1 MTDDERLSELLKVA
15 SAAVDQAAT
24 LVRKQVPNGRP
35 TVKSDRDIA
44 TEVDYLVEREVRR
57 FLAEATPELGFLG
70 EEEGASDGAANDLPY
85 WVLDPIDGTS
95 NFAHGLPL
103 CSVSLGLIRD
113 QVSIVGVVDLPF
125 LGERYEAIRGGGARL
140 NGIVQQRGPD
150 PALSQAIVAIG
161 DYAIGENAGERNQV
175 RLQLTALL
183 AAKVERVRMFGSAAI
198 DLAWVAA
205 GRLDASLMLANKP
218 WDTAAGVLLAR
229 EAGAAVCDLDGSP
242 HTVTSSGTIAVAGGL
257 REQLLGLLEEA
268 GAA

>member
-1 MTDDERLSELLKVA
+1 MTDDERLSELLNVA

-24 LVRKQVPNGRP
+24 VVRNDVPNGRL
-35 TVKSDRDIA
+35 TVKGDRDIA
-44 TEVDYLVEREVRR
+44 TAVDYVVEREVRR

-70 EEEGASDGAANDLPY
+70 EEEGASDDAQSDQPY

-103 CSVSLGLIRD
+103 CSISLGLVRD
-113 QVSIVGVVDLPF
+113 QASIVGVIDLPF
-125 LGERYEAIRGGGARL
+125 LGERYEAVSGGGARL
-140 NGIVQQRGPD
+140 NGAVLQRGPD
-150 PALSQAIVAIG
+150 PGLPRAIVAIG
-161 DYAIGENAGERNQV
+161 DYAVGEDAGERNQV
-175 RLQLTALL
+175 RLRLTALL

-205 GRLDASLMLANKP
+205 GRLDGSLMLANKP
-218 WDTAAGVLLAR
+218 WDTAAGVLLAV

-242 HTVTSSGTIAVAGGL
+242 HKVTSSGTVAVASGL
-257 REQLLGLLEEA
+257 REELLGLLEEA